1 MQLHRTTLI
10 PNNHRRTKKLSMDGS
25 DMDQTSFSKKNPL
38 LKPWTGPFGAPPFDR
53 LKPSHFGQAFE
64 IALGLAQAETGAIAA
79 DPKPPSFENTIEALE
94 KSRRELTRIC
104 SVFFNLARADTNG
117 ELEAIEREIAP
128 KLARHRSE
136 IYLNGALFRR
146 VDALYSRR
154 GELGLNAEQARVLER
169 YHIAFVRNGGGLPE
183 EAKARLAAIA
193 ERLATLA
200 TKFGQNVLADEK
212 AYLLVLAAKDDL
224 AGLPASLV
232 SAAARTAADRG
243 LPGKHGI
250 TLSRSSVAP
259 FLQFSARRDLREK
272 AFRAWA
278 QRGESGGLTDN
289 RAIASEMVRLRTERA
304 RLLGFASFAHFRLAD
319 TMAKTP
325 QAALDLLHSVWAPAH
340 ARALREEAALQAI
353 AAGEGGNFHI
363 APWDWRY
370 YAEKRRKAEFDL
382 DEAEIK
388 PYLPLDK
395 MIEAAFFS
403 ANRLFGLSF
412 RERDDVPLYHLD
424 ARCWTVTGRDG
435 QEIALFIGDYFA
447 RSSKRSGAWMS
458 YFREQQKL
466 DGEVRPIVVNVLN
479 FAKASEGQACLLSF
493 DDARTLFHEFGHA
506 LHGMLSDV
514 TYPLISGTN
523 VAHDFVE
530 FPSQLYEHWLEQPEV
545 LRRFALHH
553 ETNEPMPEALLQSL
567 LAARQFN
574 QGFATVEYTAS
585 ALVDLALHLVSGAD
599 AIDIVGF
606 ENKQLDK
613 LGMPA
618 SITMRHRTP
627 HFQHVFS
634 GESYAAGYYS
644 YLWSEVLDADGFEAF
659 EERGDIFDPMVA
671 KKLHDNIY
679 SSGFTRD
686 PDEAYKAFRGR
697 AAKPGALLR
706 KRGLADAPEGEA

>member
-1 MQLHRTTLI
+1 MNQEIACET
-10 PNNHRRTKKLSMDGS
+10 
-25 DMDQTSFSKKNPL
+25 NPL
-38 LKPWTGPFGAPPFDR
+38 LELWTGPFGAPPFDR
-53 LKPSHFGQAFE
+53 LKPCHFGQAFE
-64 IALGLAQAETGAIAA
+64 VALSLAQAETGAIAA

-94 KSRRELTRIC
+94 RSGRELTRIC
-104 SVFFNLARADTNG
+104 SVFFNLARADTND
-117 ELEAIEREIAP
+117 ELEGIEREIAP
-128 KLARHRSE
+128 RLARHRSE

-154 GELGLNAEQARVLER
+154 GELGLNAEQVRVLER
-169 YHIAFVRNGGGLPE
+169 YHIAFLRNGGGLSE
-183 EAKARLAAIA
+183 ETKARLGEIV

-212 AYLLVLAAKDDL
+212 AYLMVLAAKDDL

-232 SAAARTAADRG
+232 SAAARTAVDRG
-243 LPGKHGI
+243 LPGKHAI
-250 TLSRSSVAP
+250 TLSRSSIEP

-289 RAIASEMVRLRTERA
+289 GTIASEMVRLRMERA
-304 RLLGFASFAHFRLAD
+304 RLLGYESFAHFRLAD

-353 AAGEGGNFHI
+353 AAGEGGNFEI

-370 YAEKRRKAEFDL
+370 YAEKYRKASFDL
-382 DEAEIK
+382 NEAEIK

-395 MIEAAFFS
+395 MIEAAFFT

-412 RERDDVPLYHLD
+412 SERDDVPLYHPD
-424 ARCWTVTGRDG
+424 ARSWTVKGHDG

-447 RSSKRSGAWMS
+447 RPSKRSGAWMS
-458 YFREQQKL
+458 SFREQQKL

-479 FAKASEGQACLLSF
+479 FAKASGGQACLLSF

-514 TYPLISGTN
+514 TYPFISGTN
-523 VAHDFVE
+523 VARDFAE

-585 ALVDLALHLVSGAD
+585 ALVDLALHLALGVD

-606 ENKQLDK
+606 EKKLLDK

-659 EERGDIFDPMVA
+659 EERGDIFDPIVA
-671 KKLHDNIY
+671 KKLHDYVY
-679 SSGFTRD
+679 SSGYRCD
-686 PDEAYKAFRGR
+686 PEEAYKGFRGHV
-697 AAKPGALLR
+697 AKPGALLR
-706 KRGLADAPEGEA
+706 KRGLVDAHRGEA

>member
-1 MQLHRTTLI
+1 
-10 PNNHRRTKKLSMDGS
+10 
-25 DMDQTSFSKKNPL
+25 MDQTSFSEKNPL
-38 LKPWTGPFGAPPFDR
+38 LEPWTGPFGAPPFDR

-64 IALGLAQAETGAIAA
+64 IALGLAQAETVAIAA
-79 DPKPPSFENTIEALE
+79 NPEPPSFENTIEALE
-94 KSRRELTRIC
+94 RSGRELTRIC

-128 KLARHRSE
+128 KLARHRSG
-136 IYLNGALFRR
+136 IYLNGALFQR
-146 VDALYSRR
+146 VAALHARS
-154 GELGLNAEQARVLER
+154 GKLGLNAEQARVLER
-169 YHIAFVRNGGGLPE
+169 YHIAFLRNGGGLPE
-183 EAKARLAAIA
+183 EAKARLVAIA
-193 ERLATLA
+193 ERLATLG

-212 AYLLVLAAKDDL
+212 AYMLVLAAKDDL
-224 AGLPASLV
+224 AGLPPSLI

-250 TLSRSSVAP
+250 TLSRSSIEP
-259 FLQFSARRDLREK
+259 FLQFSARRDLRDK
-272 AFRAWA
+272 AFRAWI

-304 RLLGFASFAHFRLAD
+304 QLLGCESFAHFRLAD

-340 ARALREEAALQAI
+340 ARALHEEAALQAI

-363 APWDWRY
+363 AAWDWRY

-382 DEAEIK
+382 DEGEIK

-395 MIEAAFFS
+395 MIEAAFFT

-412 RERDDVPLYHLD
+412 SERVDVPLYHPD
-424 ARCWTVTGRDG
+424 ARSWTVTRRDG
-435 QEIALFIGDYFA
+435 QELALFIGDYFA
-447 RSSKRSGAWMS
+447 RPSKRSGAWMNT
-458 YFREQQKL
+458 FREQQKL

-523 VAHDFVE
+523 VARDFVE

-553 ETNEPMPEALLQSL
+553 ETNEPIPEALLQGL

-585 ALVDLALHLVSGAD
+585 ALVDLALHLVSGVD

-606 ENKQLDK
+606 EKKQLDK

-659 EERGDIFDPMVA
+659 EERGDIFEPMVA
-671 KKLHDNIY
+671 KKLHDHIY
-679 SSGFTRD
+679 SSGHSRD

-697 AAKPGALLR
+697 DAKPGALLR
-706 KRGLADAPEGEA
+706 KRGLADAPRGEA

>member
-1 MQLHRTTLI
+1 MNQETACET
-10 PNNHRRTKKLSMDGS
+10 
-25 DMDQTSFSKKNPL
+25 NPL
-38 LKPWTGPFGAPPFDR
+38 LELWTGPFGAPPFDR
-53 LKPSHFGQAFE
+53 LKPCHFGQAFE
-64 IALGLAQAETGAIAA
+64 VALSLAQAETGAIAA

-94 KSRRELTRIC
+94 RSGRELTRIC
-104 SVFFNLARADTNG
+104 SVFFNLARADTND
-117 ELEAIEREIAP
+117 ELEGIEREIAP
-128 KLARHRSE
+128 RLARHRSE

-154 GELGLNAEQARVLER
+154 GELGLNAEQVRVLER
-169 YHIAFVRNGGGLPE
+169 YHIAFLRNGGGLSE
-183 EAKARLAAIA
+183 ETKARLGEIV

-212 AYLLVLAAKDDL
+212 AYLMVLAAKDDL

-232 SAAARTAADRG
+232 SAAARTAVDRG
-243 LPGKHGI
+243 LPGKHAI
-250 TLSRSSVAP
+250 TLSRSSIEP

-289 RAIASEMVRLRTERA
+289 GTIASEMVRLRMERA
-304 RLLGFASFAHFRLAD
+304 RLLGYESFAHFRLAD

-353 AAGEGGNFHI
+353 AAGEGGNFEI

-370 YAEKRRKAEFDL
+370 YAEKYRKASFDL
-382 DEAEIK
+382 NEAEIK

-395 MIEAAFFS
+395 MIEAAFFT

-412 RERDDVPLYHLD
+412 SERDDVPLYHPD
-424 ARCWTVTGRDG
+424 ARSWTVKRHDG

-447 RSSKRSGAWMS
+447 RPSKRSGAWMS
-458 YFREQQKL
+458 SFREQQKL

-479 FAKASEGQACLLSF
+479 FAKASGGQACLLSF

-514 TYPLISGTN
+514 IYPFISGTN
-523 VAHDFVE
+523 VARDFAE

-585 ALVDLALHLVSGAD
+585 ALVDLALHLASGVD
-599 AIDIVGF
+599 VIDIVGF
-606 ENKQLDK
+606 EKKLLDK

-659 EERGDIFDPMVA
+659 EERGDIFDPIVA
-671 KKLHDNIY
+671 KKLHDYVY
-679 SSGFTRD
+679 SSGYRRD
-686 PDEAYKAFRGR
+686 PEEAYKGFRGHV
-697 AAKPGALLR
+697 AKPGALLR
-706 KRGLADAPEGEA
+706 KRGLVDAHRGEA

>member
-1 MQLHRTTLI
+1 MEQVTFRET
-10 PNNHRRTKKLSMDGS
+10 
-25 DMDQTSFSKKNPL
+25 NPL
-38 LKPWTGPFGAPPFDR
+38 LQPWTGPFGAPPFDR
-53 LKPSHFGQAFE
+53 LKPMHFGQAFE

-79 DPKPPSFENTIEALE
+79 DPKPPSFENTIDALE
-94 KSRRELTRIC
+94 RSGRELTRIS
-104 SVFFNLARADTNG
+104 SVFFNLARADTND
-117 ELEAIEREIAP
+117 ELDAIEREIAP
-128 KLARHRSE
+128 RLARHRSE
-136 IYLNGALFRR
+136 IYSSSALFQR
-146 VDALYSRR
+146 VAALYSRR
-154 GELGLNAEQARVLER
+154 GKLGLDAEQARVLER
-169 YHIAFVRNGGGLPE
+169 YHIAFSRNGGGLPV

-212 AYLLVLAAKDDL
+212 AYMLVLAAKGDL

-243 LPGKHGI
+243 LQGLHGI
-250 TLSRSSVAP
+250 SLSRSSIEP

-272 AFRAWA
+272 AFRAWIR
-278 QRGESGGLTDN
+278 RGESGGLTDN

-304 RLLGFASFAHFRLAD
+304 RLLGHESFAQFRLAD

-340 ARALREEAALQAI
+340 ARALREEEALQAI
-353 AAGEGGNFHI
+353 AAGEGGNFQI

-370 YAEKRRKAEFDL
+370 YAEKRRKAEFGL
-382 DEAEIK
+382 AEGEIK
-388 PYLPLDK
+388 PYLRLDK
-395 MIEAAFFS
+395 MIEAAFFT

-412 RERDDVPLYHLD
+412 SEREDVPLYHRD
-424 ARCWTVTGRDG
+424 ARSWTVTGRDG

-447 RSSKRSGAWMS
+447 RPSKRSGAWMS
-458 YFREQQKL
+458 SFREQQKL

-523 VAHDFVE
+523 VARDFVE

-553 ETNEPMPEALLQSL
+553 ETDEPMPEALLQSL

-574 QGFATVEYTAS
+574 QGFATLEYAAS
-585 ALVDLALHLVSGAD
+585 ALVDLAVHLVSGPD
-599 AIDIVGF
+599 AIDIVCF
-606 ENKQLDK
+606 EKKQLDK

-659 EERGDIFDPMVA
+659 EERGDIFDPVAA
-671 KKLHDNIY
+671 KKLHDHVY
-679 SSGFTRD
+679 SSGYRRD
-686 PDEAYKAFRGR
+686 PEEAYKAFRGR
-697 AAKPGALLR
+697 AANPGALLR
-706 KRGLADAPEGEA
+706 KRGLAGAPRGEA